1 LLLSPGDVDDQATR
15 VVETEW
21 TRAGGI
27 SAG

>member
-15 VVETEW
+15 VIETEKA
-21 TRAGGI
+21 RAGGI